1 MIDMTQHK
9 HNRDRLYRIC
19 ERLSNLCAI
28 VHDEESFG
36 QLLYEIAG
44 GITNYENTMP
54 MDDIIP
60 SLVG

>member
-1 MIDMTQHK
+1 MIDITQHK

-36 QLLYEIAG
+36 QLLYEIDG
-44 GITNYENTMP
+44 GITNYENAVS
-54 MDDIIP
+54 MD
-60 SLVG
+60 V